1 MFTEQEKEVLT
12 KIGEFFLLKNNQN
25 YAETEIQLRKMQIT
39 DILVTKER
47 ITVTLRRPG
56 LLFGVRG
63 RLITELQEYL
73 GVEVAVVEAQDRNL
87 YEWLIPIRIDVY

>member
-25 YAETEIQLRKMQIT
+25 YSETEIQLRKMQIT

-56 LLFGVRG
+56 LLLGFRG
-63 RLITELQEYL
+63 GLITELQEYL
-73 GVEVAVVEAQDRNL
+73 GVEIAIVEAQEL
-87 YEWLIPIRIDVY
+87 VQIPSNDSI